1 MGKFEE
7 NQIYSYLGDKNPLG
21 LPAVEQNS
29 AFIATFK
36 GIADSTP
43 EVINNSAYFIT
54 YIVDEDG
61 NLNKVA
67 DNSDAQRNFK
77 QNFNIGQEVVVR
89 IDQGTLLNPQLDG
102 EHKITGLGSFVPI
115 LMTQTGSDVNDGLEK
130 IEFLNFNQQVD
141 DNVDSFLGVA
151 FASGGFS
158 TATTFIGGGE
168 YAGELGPSLGSTGTS
183 NNFYSPNTWIT
194 ASGGDSTAVTWSLN
208 TIVTET
214 NGSGGNYVFTNPQPS
229 LRFSSLQ
236 AKISFD
242 TLNFNTQAGSIF
254 VSLFRNRGGTVTLLS
269 TQQFYYLDPAQVSNG
284 IITPTE
290 QQNTFITSI
299 DPNQVKAGDALF
311 MRVGEEAA
319 AKAEI
324 INNSDFSVFPTTG
337 FAGNIILKK
346 TTKSYPNG
354 STVVVPNFTFEFIN
368 QNPTK
373 ADLTIYDTNQTPY
386 FETGSDSLNILTSSL
401 YLTVNYGNVQLTP
414 TASEDIGFSPVNS
427 EFLLRKGD
435 KIRFGFN
442 SDNNYTIYNVKE
454 PLSAGDP
461 IYLTLDRELP
471 EDLNINNFILFRNLD
486 DGKFITLDVKR
497 NNPQAGEVE
506 FTGLIIPKHATQK
519 LKDNVE
525 DIILKLKEDDIIED

>member
-21 LPAVEQNS
+21 LSTVEQNS
-29 AFIATFK
+29 SFIATFK

-77 QNFNIGQEVVVR
+77 QNFNIGQEVIVR

-115 LMTQTGSDVNDGLEK
+115 LMTQTGSGVNDGIEK
-130 IEFLNFNQQVD
+130 IEFVNFNQQVD
-141 DNVDSFLGVA
+141 GNINSFLGVA
-151 FASGGFS
+151 FAEG
-158 TATTFIGGGE
+158 TFDTNTHTFDGGE
-168 YAGELGPSLGSTGTS
+168 YVGKIGPNLGGTGGDS
-183 NNFYSPNTWIT
+183 NFYSPSTWVT
-194 ASGGDSTAVTWSLN
+194 ASGGDITAVTWS
-208 TIVTET
+208 VDEG
-214 NGSGGNYVFTNPQPS
+214 GSNNDSTGEYIFANPQPS

-242 TLNFNTQAGSIF
+242 TLNFNTNVGSVF
-254 VSLFRNRGGTVTLLS
+254 VSLFRDRGSIITLLVS
-269 TQQFYYLDPAQVSNG
+269 QQVFYLNPAGVSGG
-284 IITPTE
+284 ILTPTE

-299 DPNQVKAGDALF
+299 DPNQIQAGDKLF
-311 MRVGEEAA
+311 MRIGDEEA

-324 INNSDFSVFPTTG
+324 ANGGDFSSFPSG
-337 FAGNIILKK
+337 FARNITLKETIK
-346 TTKSYPNG
+346 FYPNG
-354 STVVVPNFTFEFIN
+354 GSVTVPDLTFEFIN

-373 ADLTIYDTNQTPY
+373 ADLTIYDNNQTPY

-414 TASEDIGFSPVNS
+414 TASEDIGFSPINS

-435 KIRFGFN
+435 KIRFGYN
-442 SDNNYTIYNVKE
+442 SDTNYTIYNVKE

-461 IYLTLDRELP
+461 IYLTLDRNLP

-506 FTGLIIPKHATQK
+506 FTGLIIPKFATQK

-525 DIILKLKEDDIIED
+525 NIILKLKEDDIIED